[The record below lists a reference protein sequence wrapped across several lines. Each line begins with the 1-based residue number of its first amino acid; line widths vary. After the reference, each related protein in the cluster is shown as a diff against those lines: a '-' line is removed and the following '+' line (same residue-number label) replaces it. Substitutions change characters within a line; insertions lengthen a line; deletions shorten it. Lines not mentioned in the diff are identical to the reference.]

1 MTAGLG
7 KAVGVM
13 TKTESPIQLLLSMF
27 IKSGPWAVM
36 ALTLVLG
43 FGYEMHRLVGTV
55 GTTVSAYVI
64 QSGKNNETLVE
75 AMKRVELD
83 HKVVLSSL
91 KVLQDS
97 SDRVNQAVLL
107 NETKLREIQLLID
120 EAKRMMASVPQER
133 SEQVLL
139 LQKIESAIRDLGV
152 QITNQGKAEVK

>member
-1 MTAGLG
+1 
-7 KAVGVM
+7 
-13 TKTESPIQLLLSMF
+13 
-27 IKSGPWAVM
+27 
-36 ALTLVLG
+36 
-43 FGYEMHRLVGTV
+43 
-55 GTTVSAYVI
+55 
-64 QSGKNNETLVE
+64 
-75 AMKRVELD
+75 MKRVELD